1 MRLYNILSTVTVK
14 PVQGIIQD
22 KILDITIVIGSDDL
36 KQNALNYATT
46 EQIFCKNFSQDL
58 SKQK

>member
-1 MRLYNILSTVTVK
+1 MK

-36 KQNALNYATT
+36 KQNALNYTTT